1 MTLFSPNV
9 LSLCCVANVSVDLLS
24 LLHFQ
29 ASFDDNSQFIIAMLR
44 ACGLAH
50 KTIIFVLDEFDMFA
64 QGKQRL
70 LYSLLDAMQSVTSQA
85 VVVGISSRLDAD
97 QLLEKRVRS
106 RFSHRKFL
114 FLPPSREEL
123 DGLFVHL
130 LSLPADSGFPSGY
143 VSRFNDKIKVLIS
156 NPNYYY
162 DMLSF

>member
-1 MTLFSPNV
+1 M
-9 LSLCCVANVSVDLLS
+9 
-24 LLHFQ
+24 

-123 DGLFVHL
+123 DG
-130 LSLPADSGFPSGY
+130 
-143 VSRFNDKIKVLIS
+143 
-156 NPNYYY
+156 
-162 DMLSF
+162 